1 MQFNG
6 RTLFSGLILLVALW
20 ALYATRDWAFNTALY
35 PRVVGI
41 PLILLAGAEFLL
53 SLRGR
58 DGGTGGR
65 AMDVQIST
73 ATEPAVA
80 MRRTITTVGWLLGF
94 FAGIWLLGFPVAIPV
109 FVFAYLKFQ
118 GRESWF
124 VSTVLAAAAWA
135 GFYGLFVRLL
145 HLPFGEGVLLG
156 LLR

>member
-1 MQFNG
+1 MAFNG
-6 RTLFSGLILLVALW
+6 RTLFSGVILLVALW

-35 PRVVGI
+35 PRVVGV
-41 PLILLAGAEFLL
+41 PLILLAAVEFVL

-58 DGGTGGR
+58 DGGEGGR

-80 MRRTITTVGWLLGF
+80 MRRTITTIGWLLGF
-94 FAGIWLLGFPVAIPV
+94 FGGIWLLGFPVAIPI

-118 GRESWF
+118 GRESWLI
-124 VSTVLAAAAWA
+124 SIALAAAAWA
-135 GFYGLFVRLL
+135 GFDGLFVRLL
-145 HLPFGEGVLLG
+145 HLPFGQGELLG

>member
-6 RTLFSGLILLVALW
+6 RTLFSGFILLVALW
-20 ALYATRDWAFNTALY
+20 AVYATKDWAFNTALY
-35 PRVVGI
+35 PRVVGV

-58 DGGTGGR
+58 EGGAGGR

-73 ATEPAVA
+73 TTEPAVA
-80 MRRTITTVGWLLGF
+80 MRRTITTIGWLLGF
-94 FAGIWLLGFPVAIPV
+94 FAGIWLLGFPLAIPV

-118 GRESWF
+118 GQESWF
-124 VSTVLAAAAWA
+124 ISLALAAAAWA

-145 HLPFGEGVLLG
+145 HLPFGEGILLG
-156 LLR
+156 LMR